1 MATTYDDVS
10 PGEAQREPWM
20 LDALG
25 ERRQRYVRVTQ
36 GGMHCVM
43 RPCDGDGYVQ
53 VARDNGDDSEYIVSD
68 VYLSERE
75 FEELEEFEGF

>member
-1 MATTYDDVS
+1 MATKHNDFSTD
-10 PGEAQREPWM
+10 EAQREPYM

-25 ERRQRYVRVTQ
+25 ERRQRYVRVTLDGQ
-36 GGMHCVM
+36 HCVM
-43 RPCDGDGYVQ
+43 RPCEGDGYVQ

-75 FEELEEFEGF
+75 FEALPEFGGF